1 MMLTTQLTDEQ
12 KALLPSDDDVRF
24 YQEHGWYH
32 SKTLFTQDE
41 MDAVLRASE
50 RYYAVDV
57 DEPTEILERVPALNR
72 FRPKGE
78 YRGLRKND
86 FSSMYSKGLRALVT
100 HPLLGAVAARLAE
113 TPEVRLWHDQLLY
126 KPTQDPERAANVGWH
141 TDKGYWKTCSSS
153 NLLTA
158 WIPFTDCDDV
168 MGTITMIDGSHKW
181 PDNTHNLNFFSNDLD
196 GLEAKFDTGGASVV
210 KIPMNLKRGQVSFH
224 HCLTIHGSGPNHS
237 PNPRRSIAVHMQ
249 DASNHWMEYHF
260 PDGRLADHDNDRLCR
275 CTSSGVP
282 DYADPDFCPALYKAG
297 TL

>member
-1 MMLTTQLTDEQ
+1 MTPTQPLTEEQ
-12 KALLPSDDDVRF
+12 KALLPSDEDVQHYR
-24 YQEHGWYH
+24 EHGWYH
-32 SKTLFTQDE
+32 SKTLFTPEE
-41 MDAVLRASE
+41 MDAVLAASE
-50 RYYAVDV
+50 RYYAVDLE
-57 DEPTEILERVPALNR
+57 EPTALLERVPALAR

-86 FSSMYSKGLRALVT
+86 YSSMYSKGLRALVT

-113 TPEVRLWHDQLLY
+113 SPEVRVWHDQLLY

-181 PDNTHNLNFFSNDLD
+181 PDNTQNLNFFSNDLD
-196 GLEAKFDTGGASVV
+196 GLEAKFETGGAPVV

-249 DASNHWMEYHF
+249 DASNHWIEYHF
-260 PDGRLADHDNDRLCR
+260 PDGRLADHDNDRMCR
-275 CTSSGVP
+275 CTPEGVP
-282 DYADPDFCPALYKAG
+282 DYSDPDFCTALYRAE
-297 TL
+297 